1 MDSPKDTETPTEKG
15 KRVHH
20 FIWYLTKDTKDTE
33 SSPSPARVLTWR
45 IQLDVVALGFLIP
58 RRGVLSPSIDN
69 ITTIAA
75 AAQCHPAEPVIRVEP
90 IITVERDATKASR
103 SPKLPNAS

>member
-33 SSPSPARVLTWR
+33 SSPSPARGTNELFVPART
-45 IQLDVVALGFLIP
+45 DV
-58 RRGVLSPSIDN
+58 
-69 ITTIAA
+69 ITKGCGACDMPEACGT
-75 AAQCHPAEPVIRVEP
+75 RK
-90 IITVERDATKASR
+90 DS
-103 SPKLPNAS
+103 